1 MRTNFWWNIRLIYKC
16 QCSSSKSQT
25 SLKNPF
31 SVKNRFAK
39 VDLKERC
46 FINFLMSCRRTQLSL
61 MLICHK
67 KEVTWKGILLFWPN
81 IRRAKHSFLRELRE
95 VAPEMELF
103 PENHSPYEKDF
114 VTKSNPYAKFSAR
127 HFTKKFVSWRI
138 CQESGSPHFF
148 DGNSLPNTT
157 LEFACARMINGHRR

>member
-1 MRTNFWWNIRLIYKC
+1 MPLQLSIYSIYWQLYQQNSKVPCHRYIQYTLKLRYLNVWFFRIYFW
-16 QCSSSKSQT
+16 
-25 SLKNPF
+25 
-31 SVKNRFAK
+31 KNRIWLSKNLQGSF
-39 VDLKERC
+39 VSQLKDV
-46 FINFLMSCRRTQLSL
+46 SCE
-61 MLICHK
+61 I
-67 KEVTWKGILLFWPN
+67 
-81 IRRAKHSFLRELRE
+81 IRVMTPTKHSFLRELRE

-157 LEFACARMINGHRR
+157 LGRFVWSTHFVQCNN

>member
-1 MRTNFWWNIRLIYKC
+1 MIKGSRTIYK
-16 QCSSSKSQT
+16 KSPYC
-25 SLKNPF
+25 KAVNKCEGP
-31 SVKNRFAK
+31 
-39 VDLKERC
+39 
-46 FINFLMSCRRTQLSL
+46 
-61 MLICHK
+61 
-67 KEVTWKGILLFWPN
+67 
-81 IRRAKHSFLRELRE
+81 KHSFLRELRE

-157 LEFACARMINGHRR
+157 LKEIS

>member
-1 MRTNFWWNIRLIYKC
+1 MIC
-16 QCSSSKSQT
+16 
-25 SLKNPF
+25 
-31 SVKNRFAK
+31 RFRAK
-39 VDLKERC
+39 HKES
-46 FINFLMSCRRTQLSL
+46 I
-61 MLICHK
+61 
-67 KEVTWKGILLFWPN
+67 EVTFIDRIWPKICEKVN
-81 IRRAKHSFLRELRE
+81 NEPSEFHIQISVLKSIFYKKVAKNSELYEICKKLANAFTKHSFLRELRE

-103 PENHSPYEKDF
+103 PGNHSPYEKDF

-157 LEFACARMINGHRR
+157 LVEMCILCFYTL